1 MRFVGNAWAGPA
13 TVALKGGPRI
23 KCNQLII
30 ETCPWCPT
38 LQSSLQVIASN
49 EYSQQL
55 VKERQQLKEDRDR
68 TRDKLAD
75 TRLEVAALCAQLAQ
89 LSVNNPGARG
99 PQALH
104 GGWAGRL
111 HPHAT
116 PTACARAL
124 QGGRLLKRNV
134 SFASCSSSPSSCDS
148 E

>member
-1 MRFVGNAWAGPA
+1 MPVCLPFELHSSVVSLNPTKVYLRVRFVGNAWAGPA

-55 VKERQQLKEDRDR
+55 LKERQQLNEDRDR

-75 TRLEVAALCAQLAQ
+75 TRLEVAALRAQLAQ
-89 LSVNNPGARG
+89 L
-99 PQALH
+99 
-104 GGWAGRL
+104 
-111 HPHAT
+111 
-116 PTACARAL
+116 
-124 QGGRLLKRNV
+124 
-134 SFASCSSSPSSCDS
+134 
-148 E
+148 